1 MATLTTKIV
10 ITWQSPADQ
19 ANTDLV
25 APRAQTINRQ
35 VAQGKTDGNYYQL
48 SDVITQRNYIDEAGA
63 NEYGNFLLSATSAF
77 GIAAPTFVVSA
88 I

>member
-10 ITWQSPADQ
+10 ITWQTATDQ
-19 ANTDLV
+19 GNVDLI
-25 APRAQTINRQ
+25 APRAQTLNRQ

-48 SDVITQRNYIDEAGA
+48 TDVITQRNYSDEAGA
-63 NEYGNFLLSATSAF
+63 NEYGNFLLTATAAF
-77 GIAAPTFVVSA
+77 GITSPTFAVSA